1 MLAGSVLVLA
11 VSAGIFMSL
20 GRDSKKATVG
30 VGSEGASKLQGSKY
44 RAAKALENGT
54 TSGHEGVLGKSGS
67 PASVDRAA
75 EAIRERA
82 ADAKDSIKAKF
93 SEAKDKTEGLRDR
106 AAGLKR
112 DAEEKTES
120 LRDRASELKRQAE
133 NATQR

>member
-30 VGSEGASKLQGSKY
+30 VGSEGASKLKGSKF
-44 RAAKALENGT
+44 RAQQALENGT

-82 ADAKDSIKAKF
+82 AGAKDSIKSMVAAA
-93 SEAKDKTEGLRDR
+93 EDKTDSI
-106 AAGLKR
+106 KN
-112 DAEEKTES
+112 KVS
-120 LRDRASELKRQAE
+120 S
-133 NATQR
+133 